1 MTKVCTWFYKPIC
14 IYTFCCSI
22 CFCSNSWVF
31 FWSSNFFLVISAFC
45 CCCWWSCFLWRGWVG
60 PLALTGGCGEV
71 EEETDGF
78 VVTVEDAWIWGGAEE
93 VTGGLERCEPDSGV
107 SCCCLYWRKENG
119 ANQWCVYLFCKC
131 VDFSS
136 IINIFTLSF
145 LLVCVGLWVTEV
157 SNKVEC
163 LVG

>member
-60 PLALTGGCGEV
+60 PLALTGG
-71 EEETDGF
+71 
-78 VVTVEDAWIWGGAEE
+78 WWGGRGGRLMASLSQWRMRGYEE
-93 VTGGLERCEPDSGV
+93 VQ
-107 SCCCLYWRKENG
+107 K
-119 ANQWCVYLFCKC
+119 K
-131 VDFSS
+131 
-136 IINIFTLSF
+136 
-145 LLVCVGLWVTEV
+145 
-157 SNKVEC
+157 
-163 LVG
+163 